1 MLWYVNYPESDTF
14 LTPMYNVDFSYPAHL
29 HGCFE
34 VTFCASGEVEVT
46 LAEAVYTLRAGTG
59 ILIPPNTLHSYL
71 TKETSAYHTILFSRD
86 LLPELA
92 SMFASKQPACYDFV
106 VDDGLERQIL
116 EFYDSERTLFG
127 GKSLLYRTAECFV
140 KNNSFLPANRTDDDL
155 TRQILGFIQD
165 NLCDEFTLQDMADRL
180 GYSYFYISKRIRQ
193 VFQVPFTTLV
203 SQYRVARVK
212 ALLEGGKYT
221 VSQAALS
228 SGFGSIRSFNRIFR
242 DLTGMTPSQ
251 YLANPS
257 HQKVFCLEE
266 SGRSFVKKEDTPHEN
281 GNF

>member
-1 MLWYVNYPESDTF
+1 MQWYVNYPESETF

-34 VTFCASGEVEVT
+34 VTFCDFGEVEVT
-46 LAEAVYTLRAGTG
+46 LGEAVYVLRTGKG
-59 ILIPPNTLHSYL
+59 ILIPPNTLHGYL
-71 TKETSAYHTILFSRD
+71 TKGTSAYHTILFSRD

-92 SMFASKQPACYDFV
+92 SMFVNHLPMRCDFTVEASLRQ
-106 VDDGLERQIL
+106 QIL

-127 GKSLLYRTAECFV
+127 GKSLLYRMAECFI
-140 KNNSFLPANRTDDDL
+140 KDNPFLPADRTDDDL

-165 NLCDEFTLQDMADRL
+165 NLCEEFTLQDMADRL

-212 ALLEGGKYT
+212 ALLEGGKCT
-221 VSQAALS
+221 VSQAALG

-242 DLTGMTPSQ
+242 ELTGMTPSQ

-257 HQKVFCLEE
+257 RQQVFQLE
-266 SGRSFVKKEDTPHEN
+266 K
-281 GNF
+281 

>member
-1 MLWYVNYPESDTF
+1 MIWSEFVLGVCVLLWYVNYPESETF

-34 VTFCASGEVEVT
+34 VTFCAFGAVEVT
-46 LAEAVYTLRAGTG
+46 LGEQVYALHSGNG

-92 SMFASKQPACYDFV
+92 AMFVSKLPEHYDFV
-106 VDDGLERQIL
+106 MDDGLNRQVL
-116 EFYDSERTLFG
+116 EFYDSNQTLFG
-127 GKSLLYRTAECFV
+127 GKSLLYRAAE
-140 KNNSFLPANRTDDDL
+140 SFLRDNPFAAADKTDDDL
-155 TRQILGFIQD
+155 TRQILGYIQEH
-165 NLCDEFTLQDMADRL
+165 LCEEFTLQDMADRL

-193 VFQVPFTTLV
+193 VFHVPFTTLV

-212 ALLEGGKYT
+212 MLLEGGKCS
-221 VSQAALS
+221 VSQAAFN

-242 DLTGMTPSQ
+242 ELTGMTPSQ

-257 HQKVFCLEE
+257 RRQTFRLDSQKE
-266 SGRSFVKKEDTPHEN
+266 G
-281 GNF
+281 